1 VIVVIPESEGDPMRR
16 LSFPP
21 LLVTVVLILGSA
33 PPALAQ
39 EPTPDIFP
47 YVPDPALCTVEP
59 IDRNILLNLWFP
71 EDGTP
76 VPPGVIVSTSSEVT
90 LPLGP
95 AAGAETI
102 AGVTDTLYGFYN
114 CVAAADFTRY
124 LVYFTDD
131 MIRRFGPDPFP
142 SRAACIGYL
151 DAYPDPTPST
161 NPARIWDITNV
172 MTLGEGR
179 AAAFVAD
186 NGRAG
191 TFTTYVIFE
200 QQDDG
205 RWLVDEIYQ
214 FPPC

>member
-1 VIVVIPESEGDPMRR
+1 MMR
-16 LSFPP
+16 LATNSS
-21 LLVTVVLILGSA
+21 LLVTLVL
-33 PPALAQ
+33 ALAPVRPAIAQ
-39 EPTPDIFP
+39 APTPELFP

-59 IDRNILLNLWFP
+59 MDREVLMDLWFP
-71 EDGTP
+71 PDGTP
-76 VPPGVIVSTSSEVT
+76 VPPGIITSTDAAVT

-95 AAGAETI
+95 AADAVTV
-102 AGVTDTLYGFYN
+102 AGVTDTLHGFYN

-124 LVYFTDD
+124 LNYFTDD

-151 DAYPDPTPST
+151 DAYPDPTPSA
-161 NPARIWDITNV
+161 NPTRIWDITNV
-172 MTLGEGR
+172 MSLGEGR

-186 NGRAG
+186 SGRAG